1 MPSTRH
7 ILIVNGRKVRQPVF
21 IIGAPHS
28 GTHLLARALK
38 RSDGVHLTIGQSSV
52 LRVIYAFAR
61 RPSIHDGRGEA
72 AASVLRDAFGQGWRI
87 TPHGC
92 LDCVPECREAA
103 GLAAGAVGPCATDR
117 GLSIFGDASP
127 DLAYC
132 AEALTDAFP
141 DARIIQFIRD
151 GRDVVSCMLQDQA
164 ILSWFKPSFANLD
177 TEFPNPFLGVETEQ
191 DREQW
196 PALSLAGKSAL
207 RWRGAVRLAARLRRT
222 LPAEQLITVRYETL
236 LERPADTASAISAFV
251 GLSLP
256 AAALRDNALPASMRA
271 GTWRRALSPDQA
283 LDVEKVAGEELRR
296 VGYAVS
302 GVSGAR

>member
-92 LDCVPECREAA
+92 MDCVPECREAA
-103 GLAAGAVGPCATDR
+103 GLAAERGVSVDWVHADLLDYQPGPGRYNLVLIAYIQLPADRLTALARTAASALAPGGTLLAIGHDRDNLDR
-117 GLSIFGDASP
+117 GHAGPKDPSVLWTPQVVTAGLTGLTVQQAEQVNRTVTTP
-127 DLAYC
+127 DG
-132 AEALTDAFP
+132 ERT
-141 DARIIQFIRD
+141 
-151 GRDVVSCMLQDQA
+151 A
-164 ILSWFKPSFANLD
+164 ID
-177 TEFPNPFLGVETEQ
+177 TLV
-191 DREQW
+191 R
-196 PALSLAGKSAL
+196 
-207 RWRGAVRLAARLRRT
+207 AVRPR
-222 LPAEQLITVRYETL
+222 Q
-236 LERPADTASAISAFV
+236 
-251 GLSLP
+251 G
-256 AAALRDNALPASMRA
+256 
-271 GTWRRALSPDQA
+271 
-283 LDVEKVAGEELRR
+283 
-296 VGYAVS
+296 
-302 GVSGAR
+302 

>member
-28 GTHLLARALK
+28 GTHVLAQALK
-38 RSDGVHLTIGQSSV
+38 RSDGVHLTIGQAAV

-61 RPSIHDGRGEA
+61 RPSIHNGRGEA

-92 LDCVPECREAA
+92 LECVPECREAA
-103 GLAAGAVGPCATDR
+103 GLPPGAVGPCASER

-132 AEALTDAFP
+132 AEGLTDAFP
-141 DARIIQFIRD
+141 DARIVQFIRD
-151 GRDVVSCMLQDQA
+151 GRDVVANMLQDQA

-177 TEFPNPFLGVETEQ
+177 SEFPNPFFGVETEE
-191 DREQW
+191 DRDLW
-196 PALSLAGKSAL
+196 PSLSLAGKSAL

-236 LERPADTASAISAFV
+236 LERPADTASAISAFA

-256 AAALRDNALPASMRA
+256 AASLRDPQLPASMRA
-271 GTWRRALSPDQA
+271 GSWRRTLTPDQA
-283 LDVEKVAGEELRR
+283 ADVEKVAGDELRR
-296 VGYAVS
+296 VGYAL
-302 GVSGAR
+302 SGAIR

>member
-28 GTHLLARALK
+28 GAHLLAQALK
-38 RSDGVHLTIGQSSV
+38 RSDGVHLTIGQAAV

-92 LDCVPECREAA
+92 LECVPECREAA
-103 GLAAGAVGPCATDR
+103 GLAPGAVGPCATDR
-117 GLSIFGDASP
+117 GLAIFGDASP

-141 DARIIQFIRD
+141 DARIVQFIRD
-151 GRDVVSCMLQDQA
+151 GRDVVACMLRDQA

-177 TEFPNPFLGVETEQ
+177 TEFPNPFFGVESEE
-191 DREQW
+191 DRDRW
-196 PALSLAGKSAL
+196 PTLSLAGKSAL
-207 RWRGAVRLAARLRRT
+207 RWRGAVRLAARLRRE

-236 LERPADTASAISAFV
+236 LERPADTASAISAFAGV
-251 GLSLP
+251 SLP
-256 AAALRDNALPASMRA
+256 AAAIVDSRLPVSMRA
-271 GTWRRALSPDQA
+271 GTWRRALSPEQA
-283 LDVEKVAGEELRR
+283 ADVENVAGEELRR
-296 VGYAVS
+296 VGYALS